1 MKGFAFKDNAAV
13 IAGHRVPYSLLGAA
27 AAILGAFLV
36 WKFNQAGGLGL
47 GSAPA
52 STDLSTLLGN
62 AYTPT
67 DFTVP
72 PGSTGGFAGGGSYP
86 SSPVPSYVAP
96 TIDYGPASSS
106 FYAAPVYAAPAAS
119 SPITKASDPITQWQ
133 GIIGTGGGTNTTG
146 RSSGSQIAPSA
157 APAYNNPVASGFAAA
172 STGFLGSV
180 QKAAAA
186 AQTLTRSAYR
196 APAPAPAPVAPAISY
211 SGTPIGTRSGGNLS
225 L

>member
-27 AAILGAFLV
+27 AAILGAFLI
-36 WKFNQAGGLGL
+36 WKFNKAGGLGL

-72 PGSTGGFAGGGSYP
+72 PGSTAGFAGGGSYP
-86 SSPVPSYVAP
+86 SSPSPAYVTP

-119 SPITKASDPITQWQ
+119 SPITKATDPVVQWQ
-133 GIIGTGGGTNTTG
+133 GILGTGGGANTTG
-146 RSSGSQIAPSA
+146 RSSGSQIAV
-157 APAYNNPVASGFAAA
+157 APAPASNPVSSGFTAI
-172 STGFLGSV
+172 SGGFLANV

-186 AQTLTRSAYR
+186 AQTLSRSSYR
-196 APAPAPAPVAPAISY
+196 APAPAPAPVAPAITY